1 MSFASTHIATLLRYG
16 GISFIAG
23 AVNHG
28 MFSETRS
35 AITAAVGVLF
45 YLLGSWLDMR
55 LQTDEKMGWADVLGV
70 GIVSSVGLG
79 FFTGGL
85 QHFPDSPQRSVWVV
99 PLGFVLSLLAMY
111 WMAWRSRTSV
121 KSLLVYGVFSCAVVV
136 LASWLAWSSLKDQAT
151 SPHDH
156 GEAHADAAHA
166 HADVAHD
173 HAAQA
178 TSDATP
184 VRTVQL
190 TLHDDMRFSPA
201 NWQATAGET
210 VRIEVVNLGKVRHEL
225 VLGTEAELRAHAQD
239 MKKASA
245 SHHHHGANALSL
257 ASGERGVLTWTF
269 TDAGVVHM
277 ACFEPGHYEAGMR
290 GAISVLP

>member
-35 AITAAVGVLF
+35 IITAALGVGF
-45 YLLGSWLDMR
+45 YLLGAWLDMR
-55 LQTDEKMGWADVLGV
+55 LQANEKMRWADVLGV

-85 QHFPDSPQRSVWVV
+85 QHFPDSPQRSAWVV

-121 KSLLVYGVFSCAVVV
+121 KTLVLYGVLSSAVVV
-136 LASWLAWSSLKDQAT
+136 AGSLLALSVLKDHA
-151 SPHDH
+151 SDGHSH
-156 GEAHADAAHA
+156 GNTAAPVADA
-166 HADVAHD
+166 
-173 HAAQA
+173 
-178 TSDATP
+178 T
-184 VRTVQL
+184 RTVRL
-190 TLHDDMRFSPA
+190 ILGDDMRFSPA
-201 NWQATAGET
+201 NWQATSGET
-210 VRIEVVNLGKVRHEL
+210 VRIEVENQGKVRHEL
-225 VLGTEAELRAHAQD
+225 VLGTEDELKAHAQA
-239 MKKASA
+239 MKQAS
-245 SHHHHGANALSL
+245 SGHHHHGPNVLSL
-257 ASGERGVLTWTF
+257 AGGESGVLVWTF
-269 TDAGVVHM
+269 TDAGVLHM

-290 GAISVLP
+290 GTISVLP

>member
-1 MSFASTHIATLLRYG
+1 MSFASTHVATLLRYG

-35 AITAAVGVLF
+35 AITAAFGVAF

-55 LQTDEKMGWADVLGV
+55 LQADEKMGWADVLGV

-85 QHFPDSPQRSVWVV
+85 QHFPDSPERSVWVV
-99 PLGFVLSLLAMY
+99 PLGFVLSLVAMY
-111 WMAWRSRTSV
+111 WMAWRSRTSL
-121 KSLLVYGVFSCAVVV
+121 KSLLLYGLLSCSVVMA
-136 LASWLAWSSLKDQAT
+136 ASLWAWSYLKDLPAHG
-151 SPHDH
+151 HDH
-156 GEAHADAAHA
+156 GSAQETSSHNHAG
-166 HADVAHD
+166 DVP
-173 HAAQA
+173 
-178 TSDATP
+178 SATP
-184 VRTVQL
+184 TRTVQL
-190 TLHDDMRFSPA
+190 TLGDDMRFSPA

-225 VLGTEAELRAHAQD
+225 VLGTEEELQAHAKE
-239 MKKASA
+239 MKQASA
-245 SHHHHGANALSL
+245 SHHHHGPNVLSL
-257 ASGERGVLTWTF
+257 AAGERGVLIWTF
-269 TDAGVVHM
+269 TDAGIVYM

>member
-1 MSFASTHIATLLRYG
+1 MSFASTHVATLLRYG

-35 AITAAVGVLF
+35 AITAAFGVVF

-85 QHFPDSPQRSVWVV
+85 QHFPDSPERSVWVV
-99 PLGFVLSLLAMY
+99 PLGFVLSLVAMY

-121 KSLLVYGVFSCAVVV
+121 KSLLLYGVLSCAVVV
-136 LASWLAWSSLKDQAT
+136 GASLLAWDAWKDQA
-151 SPHDH
+151 SGGHDH
-156 GEAHADAAHA
+156 GATHDTSAHNHAPQPSTNAA
-166 HADVAHD
+166 
-173 HAAQA
+173 
-178 TSDATP
+178 P
-184 VRTVQL
+184 MRTVTL
-190 TLHDDMRFSPA
+190 TMGDDMRFSPA

-210 VRIEVVNLGKVRHEL
+210 VRIEVVNLGKMRHEL
-225 VLGTEAELRAHAQD
+225 VLGTEEDLKAHAKEMLQ
-239 MKKASA
+239 ASS
-245 SHHHHGANALSL
+245 SHKHHGPNVLSL
-257 ASGERGVLTWTF
+257 AAGERGVLNWTF

-277 ACFEPGHYEAGMR
+277 ACFEPGHYDAGMR
-290 GAISVLP
+290 GTISVLP

>member
-1 MSFASTHIATLLRYG
+1 MSFASTHVATLLRYG

-35 AITAAVGVLF
+35 AITAAFGVAF

-85 QHFPDSPQRSVWVV
+85 QHFPDSPERSVWVV
-99 PLGFVLSLLAMY
+99 PLGFVLSLVAMY
-111 WMAWRSRTSV
+111 WMAWRSRTSL
-121 KSLLVYGVFSCAVVV
+121 KSLLLYGLLSCSVVIA
-136 LASWLAWSSLKDQAT
+136 ASLWAWSYLKDLPAHG
-151 SPHDH
+151 HDH
-156 GEAHADAAHA
+156 GGGH
-166 HADVAHD
+166 
-173 HAAQA
+173 A
-178 TSDATP
+178 TSSHNHAGDAPSAMPT
-184 VRTVQL
+184 RTVQL
-190 TLHDDMRFSPA
+190 TLGDDMRFSPS

-225 VLGTEAELRAHAQD
+225 VLGTEEELQAHAKE
-239 MKKASA
+239 MKQTS
-245 SHHHHGANALSL
+245 SHHHHHGPNVLSL
-257 ASGERGVLTWTF
+257 AAGERGVLTWTF
-269 TDAGVVHM
+269 TDAGVVYM

>member
-1 MSFASTHIATLLRYG
+1 MSFASTHVATLLRYG

-35 AITAAVGVLF
+35 AITASFGVVF
-45 YLLGSWLDMR
+45 YLVGSWLDMR

-85 QHFPDSPQRSVWVV
+85 QHFPDSPDRSVWVV
-99 PLGFVLSLLAMY
+99 PLGFVLSLVAMY

-121 KSLLVYGVFSCAVVV
+121 KSLLLYGVLSCAVVV
-136 LASWLAWSSLKDQAT
+136 GASLLAWDAWKDQA
-151 SPHDH
+151 SGGHDH
-156 GEAHADAAHA
+156 GAAHGA
-166 HADVAHD
+166 SDHAHD
-173 HAAQA
+173 HASKPSTNAA
-178 TSDATP
+178 P
-184 VRTVQL
+184 RRTVTL
-190 TLHDDMRFSPA
+190 TLGDDMRFSPA

-210 VRIEVVNLGKVRHEL
+210 VRIEVVNLGKMRHEL
-225 VLGTEAELRAHAQD
+225 VLGNEEDLKAHVQE
-239 MKKASA
+239 MKQASS
-245 SHHHHGANALSL
+245 SHKHHGPNVLSL
-257 ASGERGVLTWTF
+257 AAGERGVLTWTF

-277 ACFEPGHYEAGMR
+277 ACFELGHYDAGMR
-290 GAISVLP
+290 GTISVLP

>member
-1 MSFASTHIATLLRYG
+1 MSFAITHIATLLRYG

-28 MFSETRS
+28 MFSEMRS
-35 AITAAVGVLF
+35 ALTAALGVVF

-55 LQTDEKMGWADVLGV
+55 LQTDEKMRWADVLGV

-121 KSLLVYGVFSCAVVV
+121 RSLLVYGVSSSVLVVA
-136 LASWLAWSSLKDQAT
+136 ASLLAWSSLKDHAADA
-151 SPHDH
+151 HDH
-156 GEAHADAAHA
+156 GAAHGA
-166 HADVAHD
+166 SSHD
-173 HAAQA
+173 HAG
-178 TSDATP
+178 DAPTVAAHP
-184 VRTVQL
+184 TRTVTL
-190 TLHDDMRFSPA
+190 TLGDDMRFSPA
-201 NWQATAGET
+201 HWQATAGET
-210 VRIEVVNLGKVRHEL
+210 VRMEVTNHGKLRHEL
-225 VLGTEAELRAHAQD
+225 VLGTEEALQAHAQE
-239 MKKASA
+239 MKQAA
-245 SHHHHGANALSL
+245 TSHRHHGPHVLSL
-257 ASGERGVLTWTF
+257 AAGETGVLTWTF
-269 TDAGVVHM
+269 TEAGVVYM